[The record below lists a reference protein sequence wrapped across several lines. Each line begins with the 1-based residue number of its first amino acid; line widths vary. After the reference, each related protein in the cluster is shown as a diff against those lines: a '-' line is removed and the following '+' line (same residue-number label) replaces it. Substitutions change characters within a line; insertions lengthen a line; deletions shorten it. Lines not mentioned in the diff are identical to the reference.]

1 MQDGIGGRGAA
12 PRAFRSRRDIEDARR
27 AGTVT
32 WMQRLQA
39 YVDMANDARSDADLS
54 VSLKAVMDCAEMW
67 RNEVFK
73 RGLADVEQ
81 SKKSKEARFGKV
93 LPRA

>member
-12 PRAFRSRRDIEDARR
+12 PRAFRSRRDLEDSRR

-39 YVDMANDARSDADLS
+39 YVDQVNDASSDAELAVALTATMDL
-54 VSLKAVMDCAEMW
+54 AEYW
-67 RNEVFK
+67 RNEIYK
-73 RGLADVEQ
+73 RGLAHVE
-81 SKKSKEARFGKV
+81 STKKSKEARFGKV